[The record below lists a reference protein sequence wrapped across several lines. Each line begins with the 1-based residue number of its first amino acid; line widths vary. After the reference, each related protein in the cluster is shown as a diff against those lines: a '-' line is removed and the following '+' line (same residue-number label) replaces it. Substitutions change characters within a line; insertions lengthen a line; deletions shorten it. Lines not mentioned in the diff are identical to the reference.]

1 MNIILVDQ
9 WQGIN
14 YHRLIIPMAE
24 ISQRKM
30 ADVFI
35 IQDVLELLNI
45 DLTKVDRFIF
55 SRHCDLNKEG
65 HERISELLQEHDVKV
80 IIDLDDYWVLPSDNT
95 AHAAYESLVDP
106 NQGIRKSIE
115 RSISM
120 ADHMWTPS
128 PIIAK
133 MARKVNPKI
142 THTIVPN
149 AINPGEGHWSMNKT
163 FNSEKE
169 VRFGYTGANN
179 HMGDLELMG
188 IDWTKHYTY
197 TTTIGGYDKY
207 LHANESVD
215 ALPLYEY
222 GKIYENFNVSLAP
235 LRSRKFDKCKSNLKA
250 IEAGFTGCAFIGS
263 NTTPYKEIIING
275 ENGILCSN
283 FEEWKEAVESLTPK
297 DVKRLATNLYETVKD
312 EYHIDNTIKIRA
324 NELQ

>member
-1 MNIILVDQ
+1 MCL
-9 WQGIN
+9 
-14 YHRLIIPMAE
+14 
-24 ISQRKM
+24 S
-30 ADVFI
+30 
-35 IQDVLELLNI
+35 LLNI

-95 AHAAYESLVDP
+95 AHVAYESLVDP

-149 AINPGEGHWSMNKT
+149 AINPGEGHWNMTKT

-179 HMGDLELMG
+179 HMGDLEPYGYRLDKALH
-188 IDWTKHYTY
+188 IYYNHRWVRQVPPRKRKRRCATSIRVRKDIRELQCITS
-197 TTTIGGYDKY
+197 TTTITK
-207 LHANESVD
+207 V
-215 ALPLYEY
+215 
-222 GKIYENFNVSLAP
+222 
-235 LRSRKFDKCKSNLKA
+235 
-250 IEAGFTGCAFIGS
+250 
-263 NTTPYKEIIING
+263 
-275 ENGILCSN
+275 
-283 FEEWKEAVESLTPK
+283 
-297 DVKRLATNLYETVKD
+297 
-312 EYHIDNTIKIRA
+312 
-324 NELQ
+324 